1 MTFLEIKRLFIE
13 GGRCMDSDGIKELY
27 NIYSRQVYI
36 YAFSLCK
43 NRHLA
48 EDLMQEAFVKAML
61 SLECS
66 HGNVEAWLYR
76 VCRNLWIDHV
86 RKSKHLSDVDIEN
99 IQIEDSSSGFLDNII
114 RTEGAL
120 KMHNNII
127 SMSPIFREVLILYYY
142 LELPQNKIA
151 EVLNMS
157 NGAVRTLLYRAR
169 NKLKTIMEENVL

>member
-1 MTFLEIKRLFIE
+1 
-13 GGRCMDSDGIKELY
+13 MDSDGIEELY

-43 NRHLA
+43 SRHLA
-48 EDLMQEAFVKAML
+48 EDLMQDAFVKAML

-66 HGNVEAWLYR
+66 HGNVQAWLYK
-76 VCRNLWIDHV
+76 VCRNLWIDYV
-86 RKSKHLSDVDIEN
+86 RKSKHLSDIEIEN
-99 IQIEDSSSGFLDNII
+99 IQIEDSASGFLDDII
-114 RTEGAL
+114 RTEEAL
-120 KMHNNII
+120 KMYKTII
-127 SMSPIFREVLILYYY
+127 SMSHLFKEVLILYYY

-169 NKLKTIMEENVL
+169 NKLKTMMEENVL

>member
-1 MTFLEIKRLFIE
+1 MN
-13 GGRCMDSDGIKELY
+13 SDGIKELY
-27 NIYSRQVYI
+27 NLYSQHVYI

-66 HGNVEAWLYR
+66 HGNVQAWLFK

-86 RKSKHLSDVDIEN
+86 RKSKHFSDIEIDN
-99 IQIEDSSSGFLDNII
+99 IQIEYSSLGSLDNII
-114 RTEGAL
+114 RTEEEL
-120 KMHNNII
+120 KMYNNVIA
-127 SMSPIFREVLILYYY
+127 MSPLFREVLILYYY

-169 NKLKTIMEENVL
+169 NKLKTMVEENVL

>member
-1 MTFLEIKRLFIE
+1 
-13 GGRCMDSDGIKELY
+13 MDSNGIKELY
-27 NIYSRQVYI
+27 NVYSRQVYI

-48 EDLMQEAFVKAML
+48 EDLMQDAFAKAIL

-66 HGNVEAWLYR
+66 HGNVQAWLFR

-86 RKSKHLSDVDIEN
+86 RKSKHLSYIEIEN
-99 IQIEDSSSGFLDNII
+99 IQIEDSSSDFLDDII
-114 RTEGAL
+114 RTEEAMRL
-120 KMHNNII
+120 YKTII
-127 SMSPIFREVLILYYY
+127 SMSHSFREVLTLYYY

-151 EVLNMS
+151 EILNMS

-169 NKLKTIMEENVL
+169 NKLKNIVEEDVL

>member
-1 MTFLEIKRLFIE
+1 MN
-13 GGRCMDSDGIKELY
+13 SDGIKELY
-27 NIYSRQVYI
+27 NLYSRQVYI

-48 EDLMQEAFVKAML
+48 EDLMQDAFVKAML

-66 HGNVEAWLYR
+66 HGNVKAWLFR

-86 RKSKHLSDVDIEN
+86 RKSKHISYTGIEN
-99 IQIEDSSSGFLDNII
+99 IQIEDTSSDFLDDII
-114 RTEGAL
+114 QAEEAL
-120 KMHNNII
+120 KMYKTIL
-127 SMSPIFREVLILYYY
+127 SMSSLLREVLILYYY

-151 EVLNMS
+151 EIMNIS

-169 NKLKTIMEENVL
+169 NKLKTMVEENIYEI

>member
-1 MTFLEIKRLFIE
+1 
-13 GGRCMDSDGIKELY
+13 MDSDGIKELY
-27 NIYSRQVYI
+27 NKYSRQVYI

-43 NRHLA
+43 NRHFA

-66 HGNVEAWLYR
+66 HGNVQAWLFR

-86 RKSKHLSDVDIEN
+86 RKSKHLSNIEIDN
-99 IQIEDSSSGFLDNII
+99 IQIEDSSSGFLDDII
-114 RTEGAL
+114 RTEEAL
-120 KMHNNII
+120 KMYRTII
-127 SMSPIFREVLILYYY
+127 SMSHSLSEVLILYYY

-151 EVLNMS
+151 EILSMS

-169 NKLKTIMEENVL
+169 NKLKTIVEENIYEI